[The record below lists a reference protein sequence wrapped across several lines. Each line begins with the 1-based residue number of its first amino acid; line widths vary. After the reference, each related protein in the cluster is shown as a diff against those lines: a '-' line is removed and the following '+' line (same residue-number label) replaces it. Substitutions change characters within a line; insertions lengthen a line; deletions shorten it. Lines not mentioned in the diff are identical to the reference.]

1 MGMKEPSS
9 LGPVACF
16 LLGVDSGENTEM
28 QWRVIQMALLQEQD
42 PVFIAIAM
50 SRKGLAGE
58 AAAVSA
64 RPFSDQDFISDSQ
77 SHLFSLSQP
86 DIRVLCEEFVWR
98 AFGTLIEIGQV
109 LVTGL
114 KEVGSDKNIHIWADA
129 RIKVN
134 AAKG

>member
-1 MGMKEPSS
+1 
-9 LGPVACF
+9 
-16 LLGVDSGENTEM
+16 
-28 QWRVIQMALLQEQD
+28 MALLQEQD

-114 KEVGSDKNIHIWADA
+114 KEVGSDKNIHIWATA
-129 RIKVN
+129 RLKGN
-134 AAKG
+134 TAKEGVTSLLSRLSL

>member
-1 MGMKEPSS
+1 
-9 LGPVACF
+9 
-16 LLGVDSGENTEM
+16 
-28 QWRVIQMALLQEQD
+28 MALLQEQD

-134 AAKG
+134 SAKEGVTSFLSWSS